1 MIVSVK
7 LDEVQKYLT
16 LSGHVYSPA
25 MLLVS
30 KPFWE
35 GLSDEDKAAFE
46 KGATEAVA
54 AMRGFVD
61 DVEQSGVATLKERG
75 MEVNELTEEQKAT
88 FRASI
93 ESAYEGYYE
102 TYGKELID
110 QIAATE

>member
-1 MIVSVK
+1 
-7 LDEVQKYLT
+7 
-16 LSGHVYSPA
+16 
-25 MLLVS
+25 
-30 KPFWE
+30 
-35 GLSDEDKAAFE
+35 
-46 KGATEAVA
+46 
-54 AMRGFVD
+54 MRGYVD
-61 DVEQSGVATLKERG
+61 NVETTGVETLKERG